1 MASIP
6 VNNNL
11 NALTNVVN
19 RAAANISGYVNAKQ
33 EDAVK
38 DTFDMFMNRVNTQTS
53 EGTDLQAVKVD
64 TKAASKQTMNVSV
77 KTGSKTMSAGVASAD
92 NTAKTTVKSENSDKQ
107 TVEST
112 KDDSTEVSNDTT
124 ENEISDNVQEEVNDA
139 AKELVEDV
147 AKELNVTP
155 EEVEEA
161 MEVLGLTALQLFDPD
176 NMKALLMQLSGS
188 EDQLSI
194 ITDAELYGHL
204 QNLLNLVSQN
214 LDALQETLGMT
225 EEELNT
231 LLADM
236 TIVQT
241 MPEEAEIPAEL
252 LTKPEDTVEDEVN
265 LEGMKDYAV
274 TVHKDGETV
283 EVKVTVN
290 DADGSQS
297 AQEEVTAVPETQ
309 TGRES
314 KSGHRNS
321 SEEGGTSGNTMMQT
335 PVMQPQFQEVSEPQ
349 PVMDRFV
356 STEDIMNQIMEY
368 MKINLKGGLQ
378 ELEMQLHPASLG
390 NVNVQIASKDGVI
403 TAHFTAQN
411 EVVKNAIE
419 TQLVQL
425 KTQFEEQGIKVSE
438 VEVTVADY
446 RFEQSFSGNE
456 EHPGEKQTDG
466 KKNRRKIDLNELD
479 LEDMPE
485 DMDDSERIAAEMMA
499 SSGNTVDYMA

>member
-1 MASIP
+1 MASTP

-19 RAAANISGYVNAKQ
+19 RAAATVSNSVYAKQ
-33 EDAVK
+33 EEAVK
-38 DTFDMFMNRVNTQTS
+38 DTFDMFMNRINSQAGTGAEAQT
-53 EGTDLQAVKVD
+53 A
-64 TKAASKQTMNVSV
+64 KAEAKSASKQTVNVSV
-77 KTGSKTMSAGVASAD
+77 KTGPKTMSAEIAGTD
-92 NTAKTTVKSENSDKQ
+92 NTAKTTVKNETPAKQ
-107 TVEST
+107 TVENAKES
-112 KDDSTEVSNDTT
+112 STEVSDETAGS
-124 ENEISDNVQEEVNDA
+124 EISDKVQEEVQDV

-147 AKELNVTP
+147 ANELNVTP

-161 MEVLGLTALQLFDPD
+161 MEILGLTAVQLLDPD
-176 NMKALLMQLSGS
+176 NMKALLMQISGS

-214 LDALQETLGMT
+214 LNALQETLGLS

-236 TIVQT
+236 TIVQEQ
-241 MPEEAEIPAEL
+241 PEEAEIPAEF
-252 LTKPEDTVEDEVN
+252 LTTPDTAEDDVN

-297 AQEEVTAVPETQ
+297 TQEEVTAAPEVQ
-309 TGRES
+309 TKHES
-314 KSGHRNS
+314 KSGNRNP

-335 PVMQPQFQEVSEPQ
+335 PVMQPQFQEVSEAQ

-425 KTQFEEQGIKVSE
+425 KTQFEEQGIKVNE
-438 VEVTVADY
+438 VEVTVADH
-446 RFEQSFSGNE
+446 RFEQNFAGNE
-456 EHPGEKQTDG
+456 GQQNEQQAQA
-466 KKNRRKIDLNELD
+466 KKGRRKINLNELD
-479 LEDMPE
+479 LEEMPE

-499 SSGNTVDYMA
+499 NSGNTVDYTA